1 LSIRATRPNSLPN
14 QNAWILQVLSVG
26 STCMSTFAREEAT
39 CFLNAAS
46 VRSHATP
53 SSLFSGRSFSG
64 EESLLLPTLYR
75 AARLALGTGSFVEL
89 GALDGVTGSNTI
101 IFERC
106 LGWRGLLIEAN
117 PSNFNQ
123 LAVSKRRSVK
133 LHSAVC
139 NHSGTVLMTEQGGPI
154 SGQPDAIQ
162 NSSLAQLRTLKR
174 YNMSRVVEVPCHPLP
189 SLMAKTNMTLPTTF
203 LSLDV
208 EGAEV
213 QVLRTIDPLAFK
225 VIMVE
230 VDNLDA
236 QQRKLVH
243 EMLLGGGMHLAAR
256 LSEQIP
262 HSEVFLAPG
271 VDEMLLLDD
280 PKRANDLGLTYD
292 ARMQRYRWNHAN
304 VSERTIS
311 WLEQTLINASKST

>member
-1 LSIRATRPNSLPN
+1 
-14 QNAWILQVLSVG
+14 
-26 STCMSTFAREEAT
+26 M
-39 CFLNAAS
+39 
-46 VRSHATP
+46 
-53 SSLFSGRSFSG
+53 
-64 EESLLLPTLYR
+64 
-75 AARLALGTGSFVEL
+75 ALGTGSFVEL

-117 PSNFNQ
+117 PSNFNK
-123 LAVSKRRSVK
+123 LAVSKRKSVK

-139 NHSGTVLMTEQGGPI
+139 NLSGTVLMTEQGGPI

-162 NSSLAQLRTLKR
+162 NGSLAQLRTLKR

-213 QVLRTIDPLAFK
+213 QVLRTIEPLAFK

-236 QQRKLVH
+236 QERKLVH
-243 EMLLGGGMHLAAR
+243 EMLIGGGMHLAAR

-271 VDEMLLLDD
+271 VDEVLLLDD

-292 ARMQRYRWNHAN
+292 ARMQRYRWNHAS